1 MLTYVQGGLSMEPRM
16 AYGHGGTGDG
26 QLSIMTEIRLQISCT
41 SVCFEF
47 DSGML
52 SALWRAALT

>member
-1 MLTYVQGGLSMEPRM
+1 MEPRM